1 MIDERRLQILTDGAK
16 YDVSCSSSGS
26 KRKNQSDGI
35 GNAAYGGICHSF
47 TQDGRCI
54 SLLKILM
61 SNDCVFDCK
70 YCPNRRG
77 ADVERATITPE
88 EICELTMAFYRR
100 NYIEGL
106 FLSSAVTKNPD
117 YTMELLYKTVLLLR
131 TTYRFNGYIHLK
143 GIPHADKKLT
153 ELAAN
158 LVDRMSYNVELP
170 SENSLKLLAPQ
181 KTKESIFTPMSELTV
196 GRENYL
202 AERKK
207 GGSRYEMK
215 GLGRYLPAGQTTQM
229 IVGASPE
236 TDGRILKLTQF
247 MYRKFDLKRVYYSAY
262 IPVVN
267 DPLLPTK
274 TTGLLRE
281 LRLYQADWL
290 LRFYGFTAD
299 ELLNDNENL
308 PTEYDPKCAWALKNM
323 QFFPVEV
330 NKASVEEL
338 LRVPGIGTK
347 GAYKIVSARRH
358 ATLTF
363 DILKKMRIVLKRAR
377 HFITCNGKF
386 YGSDDIED
394 VKFRLT
400 LAEQTE
406 NGEQISLFSTLP
418 VANSTEATIALLQK
432 DKREKFLLE
441 SNPSTG
447 ISVLTGQF

>member
-26 KRKNQSDGI
+26 RRKNTANGI
-35 GNAAYGGICHSF
+35 GNAEFGGICHSL

-70 YCPNRRG
+70 YCPNRHS

-106 FLSSAVTKNPD
+106 FLSSAVTKNPN

-153 ELAAN
+153 ELVAN

-181 KTKESIFTPMSELTV
+181 KTKESIFTPMAELTC

-202 AERKK
+202 TERKK

-236 TDGRILKLTQF
+236 TDGKILQLTQF
-247 MYRKFDLKRVYYSAY
+247 MYRKYDLKRVYYSAY
-262 IPVVN
+262 VPVVN

-274 TTGLLRE
+274 TAGLLRE
-281 LRLYQADWL
+281 HRLYQADWL

-299 ELLNDNENL
+299 EIASGNENL
-308 PTEYDPKCAWALKNM
+308 PMEYDPKCAWALKNM
-323 QFFPVEV
+323 QFFPIEV

-358 ATLTF
+358 GTLTF
-363 DILKKMRIVLKRAR
+363 DTLKKMRIVLKRAQ
-377 HFITCNGKF
+377 HFITCDGKF
-386 YGSDDIED
+386 YGLDDPEQ
-394 VKFRLT
+394 VKFRLI
-400 LAEQTE
+400 LAEQTDA
-406 NGEQISLFSTLP
+406 GEQLTLFDKLTTASP
-418 VANSTEATIALLQK
+418 TEATIALLQSE
-432 DKREKFLLE
+432 KREKFLLQ
-441 SNPSTG
+441 STPATG
-447 ISVLTGQF
+447 ISVLTGQL